1 MAGYLSFEEYAER
14 GGTLDAAAFAA
25 LEPRARGRVDALTYG
40 RLRGMQAVPEAVKDA
55 MMCAIG
61 VMDSCGAEALAAASV
76 QASFAT
82 DGYSESYQGAG
93 ERVLAAQRA
102 LDREIGTLLAG
113 LTDDEGVPLIYA
125 GGVVG

>member
-61 VMDSCGAEALAAASV
+61 VMDGCGAETLAAASTL
-76 QASFAT
+76 ASFST
-82 DGYSESYQGAG
+82 DGYSESYRGAG
-93 ERVLAAQRA
+93 ESSAAAYRA
-102 LDREIGTLLAG
+102 MDREIGTLLNG
-113 LTDDEGVPLIYA
+113 LTDDNGVPLIYA